1 MKFDAWPVEPPGLG
15 SGPLSIRT
23 RSLQPRRTRWWTRL
37 LPTIPAPMTTA
48 RAVRGR
54 APAAPDCSSTEVTS
68 GSWRMAGNLI
78 YHTRMHSSRELRSSS
93 FAVRVDGRPAR
104 LEDLFEG
111 FGEQDRLGVVMSRPC
126 GAVGASALIAA
137 TITAFYDLYRARG
150 EDFFVYPDY
159 YLFHVGRPL
168 GDHARLDVWPRRK
181 EVVVGAEPQA
191 ILEAIDDRA
200 ISRLVVED
208 GEPADRTGLGVEDGE
223 PADRTGLVVEDGEP
237 ADGGLDDEVVASARG
252 RIRTCLAYSP
262 AGRAHDADVEIAG
275 NRVTE
280 GYVEA
285 ILDPESRIERL
296 RAELAEAESRIERL
310 RAELAEAE
318 TAAPQESAPRS
329 GAASA
334 TAPQESAP
342 RSGAASATAPQA
354 DALGARIASIQSRLG
369 EVDRDSRM
377 RILRARSELLR
388 DGVPVETYRR
398 ISLDEALGLLGPRTP
413 WWRVDPPARELI
425 YQGGARR

>member
-1 MKFDAWPVEPPGLG
+1 
-15 SGPLSIRT
+15 
-23 RSLQPRRTRWWTRL
+23 
-37 LPTIPAPMTTA
+37 
-48 RAVRGR
+48 
-54 APAAPDCSSTEVTS
+54 
-68 GSWRMAGNLI
+68 MAGNLI

-137 TITAFYDLYRARG
+137 TITAFYDLHRARG

-159 YLFHVGRPL
+159 YIFHVGRPL

-181 EVVVGAEPQA
+181 EVVVREEPQA

-208 GEPADRTGLGVEDGE
+208 GEPADRTGLVVEDGGPVE
-223 PADRTGLVVEDGEP
+223 RTGVVVDDGDAADRTGHVVDDGEP

-262 AGRAHDADVEIAG
+262 AGRVHDADVEIAG

-285 ILDPESRIERL
+285 ILDPESRIDGL
-296 RAELAEAESRIERL
+296 RAELAEAE
-310 RAELAEAE
+310 A
-318 TAAPQESAPRS
+318 AAPQT
-329 GAASA
+329 AAV
-334 TAPQESAP
+334 
-342 RSGAASATAPQA
+342 
-354 DALGARIASIQSRLG
+354 GARIASIESRLG
-369 EVDRDSRM
+369 EVERDLRM
-377 RILRARSELLR
+377 RILRERSGLLR
-388 DGVPVETYRR
+388 DRVPVETYRR
-398 ISLDEALGLLGPRTP
+398 IGLDEALRLLGSRTP
-413 WWRVDPPARELI
+413 LVV
-425 YQGGARR
+425 G